1 MKVTVFNGSPRGR
14 KSNTHQIVEPLLAGA
29 SQAGAETEEVFLIE
43 KNIGYCRGC
52 FDCWSKT
59 PGICVIKDDMAE
71 LMELF
76 LDSDYVGLATPVYGM
91 YMTGLLKTFT
101 DRLLPL
107 NTPAIHRHEDGT
119 FYHRER
125 YRSFPR
131 QFFVANSG
139 FPGEHNFE
147 LFRVLSQ
154 HQDLVLEVYRDC
166 GEALQDE
173 DGDNPQLAQNISRFR
188 KALHQAGFEM
198 VQAGRVS
205 PETVQE
211 IHLELIGAE
220 EYTARVNQQL
230 AGGTE

>member
-52 FDCWSKT
+52 FHCWTET
-59 PGICVIKDDMAE
+59 PGVCVIKDDMAE

-76 LDSDYVGLATPVYGM
+76 LDSDYAGLATPVYGM

-107 NTPAIHRHEDGT
+107 NTPAIHRNEDGT
-119 FYHRER
+119 FYHQER

-131 QFFVANSG
+131 QFFIANSG
-139 FPGEHNFE
+139 FPGQHNFE

-154 HQDLVLEVYRDC
+154 YQELVLEVYRDC
-166 GEALQDE
+166 GEALQNE
-173 DGDNPQLAQNISRFR
+173 DGYTPELTQNINRFR
-188 KALHQAGFEM
+188 EAVHRAGFEM

-205 PETVQE
+205 PETVGT

-230 AGGTE
+230 AGDTE